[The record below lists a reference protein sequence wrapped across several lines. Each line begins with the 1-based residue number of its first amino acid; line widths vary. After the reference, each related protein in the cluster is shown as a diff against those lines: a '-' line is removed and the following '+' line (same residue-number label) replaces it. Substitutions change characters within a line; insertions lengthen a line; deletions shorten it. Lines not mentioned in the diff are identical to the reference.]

1 MLTAG
6 ASGVAAQV
14 EKKPGGGWSQGWGGR
29 GLNPAPKEQRI
40 DEKPPESGMNGKCCE
55 RSFRQGGHLSEEII
69 SIFHGIELKLMEMK
83 LSVYLRLSIGLS
95 TELSFKKL
103 SRDLSIGFK
112 YELKLSIDL
121 SKYLADLSRLLK
133 LSIWQSIDL
142 SAQTK
147 LSMRLSTYLT

>member
-1 MLTAG
+1 
-6 ASGVAAQV
+6 
-14 EKKPGGGWSQGWGGR
+14 
-29 GLNPAPKEQRI
+29 
-40 DEKPPESGMNGKCCE
+40 
-55 RSFRQGGHLSEEII
+55 
-69 SIFHGIELKLMEMK
+69 MEMK
-83 LSVYLRLSIGLS
+83 LKVKCLLKAKYRVKYGAKF
-95 TELSFKKL
+95 EEG
-103 SRDLSIGFK
+103 RDLSIGFK